1 MVIKIPVIPVSKLT
15 DTEMFDFELS
25 CDQELSRQFV
35 NNLNHRRKA
44 MNQVP
49 QAKGMKDLDIIK
61 YALDFLLT
69 NLKSFHMY
77 EYHDNKTAKFRYK
90 VKKTWMMNKM
100 NKVDLLEKLNKLQN
114 SMVLQ
119 MTKPSSIQ
127 VDNFFIFHQ
136 ALLFAGEHEEQFRDF
151 AVLHSSHRE
160 DEHHQNGNGNGTAP
174 EDEVTSSQ
182 RHCFVCGSLLLPR
195 PYAYFSEAV
204 ADKVCQK
211 CVRFAETFS
220 HSPVSSR
227 CQAQGGFCALMDTF
241 EYRGGCLHYRGRDG
255 VRRQYV
261 RYYSPL
267 IGQYS

>member
-25 CDQELSRQFV
+25 CDQEVSRQFV

-49 QAKGMKDLDIIK
+49 QAKGMKDQDIIK
-61 YALDFLLT
+61 YAVDFLLK

-261 RYYSPL
+261 R
-267 IGQYS
+267 